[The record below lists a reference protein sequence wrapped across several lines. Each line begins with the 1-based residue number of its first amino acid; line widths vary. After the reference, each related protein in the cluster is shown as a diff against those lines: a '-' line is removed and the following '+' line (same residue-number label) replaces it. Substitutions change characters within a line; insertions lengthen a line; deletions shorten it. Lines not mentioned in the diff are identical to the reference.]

1 MWGSQTFNLKPDM
14 ISSAKALSA
23 GLQPISAL
31 LMNERVF
38 QALMI
43 ESDKV
48 GHLAHGYTYAGHPVT
63 TAVALETLK
72 IYEEMDMLGHVRR
85 VEKPFLAELSAL
97 EEHPLI
103 GEFRGIGLIGALEVV
118 KDKVSREMYPAD
130 AGVMDILAR
139 NAKKHGLILRLVGN
153 RIAFSPPLIISEAE
167 VKEMARR
174 LRSALDDTWSAVRA
188 N

>member
-1 MWGSQTFNLKPDM
+1 MP
-14 ISSAKALSA
+14 A

-72 IYEEMDMLGHVRR
+72 IYDEMDLLGHVRT
-85 VEKPFLAELSAL
+85 VEKPFLEKLTAL
-97 EEHPLI
+97 ADHPLI
-103 GEFRGIGLIGALEVV
+103 GEFRGVGLIGALEVV
-118 KDKVSREMYPAD
+118 KDKATREMFPAS
-130 AGVMDILAR
+130 AGVMDILATK
-139 NAKKHGLILRLVGN
+139 AKQHGLILRLVGN

-167 VKEMARR
+167 VAEMVKR
-174 LRSALDDTWSAVRA
+174 LKSALDDTWSAVRA